1 MDGKTLPNAR
11 FVLTDGAGKTKTFVS
26 DANGL
31 IVVAYLEANTEY
43 TLQETAAP
51 SGYRSL
57 IDTIRIKQTTDNT
70 IYVNGERTDPEN
82 GYYTISQVAEPT
94 ATNMPTVTIRN
105 KDFNLRA
112 VKIDSYSDLP
122 MKDVKFAL
130 YKEVK
135 EAGTGNPMPD
145 YAPMEGYEEL
155 VTDADGVIPK
165 IVLRNSENP
174 NGLRPGIYYLR
185 ETDVS
190 SAYQGLDIDIRIIIS
205 DTGEITLGS
214 ARRPAQ
220 SGSWT
225 IGEISSD
232 IAVIE
237 EEGSGG
243 MKITVKNTP
252 KDPVRIKKL
261 ETGSEDKVLQ
271 GIKFELYKVSQIG
284 EDGKP
289 KEGEEPI
296 IPAGQTDEY
305 GILNLGGLEDGIYC
319 LIETETLPGYNLLDA
334 PVMITSTNGMI
345 TASLNGDPLNCKK
358 VKNSDNRDV
367 YEITVYNSTG
377 VELPHTGGSGTTL
390 IYLLGSL
397 TTALAAAALLIRR
410 RWRGA

>member
-1 MDGKTLPNAR
+1 M
-11 FVLTDGAGKTKTFVS
+11 
-26 DANGL
+26 
-31 IVVAYLEANTEY
+31 
-43 TLQETAAP
+43 
-51 SGYRSL
+51 
-57 IDTIRIKQTTDNT
+57 
-70 IYVNGERTDPEN
+70 
-82 GYYTISQVAEPT
+82 
-94 ATNMPTVTIRN
+94 
-105 KDFNLRA
+105 
-112 VKIDSYSDLP
+112 
-122 MKDVKFAL
+122 
-130 YKEVK
+130 
-135 EAGTGNPMPD
+135 
-145 YAPMEGYEEL
+145 
-155 VTDADGVIPK
+155 TDADGVIPK

-190 SAYQGLDIDIRIIIS
+190 SAYQGIDIDIRIIIS

-397 TTALAAAALLIRR
+397 TTALAAAALLLRR
-410 RWRGA
+410 RRRGA